1 MASKAGRKF
10 DKSIPVTVHVP
21 AGRVANLDAVH
32 KVVCNTMGG
41 LGCPACLS
49 GYTVTYTELPYL
61 VVDERLDVRA
71 Q

>member
-10 DKSIPVTVHVP
+10 DKSQPVIVHVP

-32 KVVCNTMGG
+32 KIVCNTMGG

-49 GYTVTYTELPYL
+49 GYSITYTELPYL
-61 VVDERLDVRA
+61 VVDEKLDVRA